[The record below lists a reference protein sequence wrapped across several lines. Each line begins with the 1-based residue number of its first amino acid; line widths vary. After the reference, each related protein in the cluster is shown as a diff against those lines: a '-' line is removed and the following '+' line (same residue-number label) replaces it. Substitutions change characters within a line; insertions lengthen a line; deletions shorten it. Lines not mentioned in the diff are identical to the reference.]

1 MRLSVNTGCRLH
13 LVHPLGFDLDERRV
27 RRAGLDYRERATV
40 TEHVDFEAMVE
51 ALAPARLYAYT
62 AKGEVRYDAVDYTL
76 GDALLFGAESGGLP
90 EELLTHPAVTATVR
104 IPVTPAGRSLNLAN
118 AVAVV
123 VYDGW
128 RRLGFPGAA
137 DESQ

>member
-40 TEHVDFEAMVE
+40 TEHADFAAMVE
-51 ALAPARLYAYT
+51 ALSPARLYAFT
-62 AKGEVRYDAVDYTL
+62 VTGEHRYDAVDYRP
-76 GDALLFGAESGGLP
+76 GDALLFGRESTGLP
-90 EELLTHPAVTATVR
+90 ADIVAHPAVTGTVH
-104 IPVTPAGRSLNLAN
+104 IPIAPAGRSLNLAN

-128 RRLGFPGAA
+128 RRLGFP
-137 DESQ
+137 DLP

>member
-40 TEHVDFEAMVE
+40 TEHADFAAMVE
-51 ALAPARLYAYT
+51 ALAPARLYAFT
-62 AKGEVRYDAVDYTL
+62 VTGEHRYDTVDYRP
-76 GDALLFGAESGGLP
+76 GDALLFGRESTGLP
-90 EELLTHPAVTATVR
+90 ADVAAHPAVTGTVH
-104 IPVTPAGRSLNLAN
+104 IPIAAAGRSLNLAN

-128 RRLGFPGAA
+128 RRLGFP
-137 DESQ
+137 DPL